1 MQIQLNLVFRVVQIL
16 NYICEFKLNMSGNF
30 SAVEEGVAASS
41 SSSAEELEQQPQI
54 DITQIIT
61 KIIQIGH
68 LCDIFGFFGILV

>member
-1 MQIQLNLVFRVVQIL
+1 
-16 NYICEFKLNMSGNF
+16 MSGNF